1 MTEESPVNP
10 PSKKGAVKKEI
21 AEMLMKDVHAGKL
34 SGLIARA
41 ADFYGPHNEKSFLI
55 EVVYKNLKKGKKAN
69 WFVDADKKHSFT
81 YTPDAARATA
91 LLGNTP
97 DAYHQVW
104 HLPTD
109 ENTLTGRQ
117 MADLFMKQ
125 MKVDSTI
132 SALPVWLIKA
142 IGLFVPFMREMPEM
156 MYQYDR
162 DYFFD
167 SGKFEKR
174 FGMKPTT
181 YQQGVKEIVERGQA

>member
-1 MTEESPVNP
+1 MVK
-10 PSKKGAVKKEI
+10 SKKFVGQPI
-21 AEMLMKDVHAGKL
+21 L
-34 SGLIARA
+34 SQILSCISTDIIKQA
-41 ADFYGPHNEKSFLI
+41 S
-55 EVVYKNLKKGKKAN
+55 
-69 WFVDADKKHSFT
+69 KKHSFT

-109 ENTLTGRQ
+109 KNTLTGRQ